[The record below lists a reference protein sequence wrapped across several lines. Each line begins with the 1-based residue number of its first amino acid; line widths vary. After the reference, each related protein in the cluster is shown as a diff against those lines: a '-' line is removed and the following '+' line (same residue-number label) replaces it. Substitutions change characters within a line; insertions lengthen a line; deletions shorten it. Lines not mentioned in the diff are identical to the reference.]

1 MIFIQ
6 RPLARSLLA
15 LAALGSL
22 GVLREAHA
30 VGTDAATNIT
40 NTATVNYSVGA
51 VAQAPISASASFLV
65 DRRIDF
71 TVSEVNGA
79 ATSVNPNQPN
89 QATTF
94 TVANTGNA
102 TQEFRLTGAN
112 RPNGDTLFG
121 QTDNGDVEE
130 PPRVFLDDGDG
141 VFDAGDTQVSFVSVA
156 EDATVTVHVVANIP
170 AGLAN
175 GTYANVRLTAAAAQ
189 AGTSGAT
196 LEVETAGPD
205 TAAVDVVFADG
216 TAGGNVGR
224 DGQGFAHDQYAV
236 VAAALTVTKTSDVI
250 SDPVNGVSADAKAI
264 PGAVIEYVLTLAN
277 AAGAGAPAASI
288 SLSDPVP
295 ANTSF
300 ATGAFGGAGQDIS
313 VSANGGPVSY
323 CTAAADADDCSVAA
337 GTLTVGATTLGSIAA
352 GGNVVVRFRVTIAN

>member
-1 MIFIQ
+1 MILIQ
-6 RPLARSLLA
+6 RPPARLLLA

-30 VGTDAATNIT
+30 IGTDAATNIT
-40 NTATVNYSVGA
+40 NTATVNYSVGS
-51 VAQAPISASASFLV
+51 VAQAPISAQASFLV

-79 ATSVNPNQPN
+79 ATTVNPNQTD

-112 RPNGDTLFG
+112 RPTGESLFG
-121 QTDNGDVEE
+121 QSDSGDVEE
-130 PPRVFLDDGDG
+130 PPRVFLDNGDG
-141 VFDAGDTQVSFVSVA
+141 VFGPGDTQVSFVSIA

-189 AGTSGAT
+189 TGTSGAT
-196 LEVETAGPD
+196 LEAETAGPD

-216 TAGGNVGR
+216 AAGGNAAR

-236 VAAALTVTKTSDVI
+236 VSAALSVTKASDVI

-264 PGAVIEYVLTLAN
+264 PGAVIEYALTLAN
-277 AAGAGAPAASI
+277 AAGAGAPAVNI
-288 SLSDPVP
+288 SLSDPIP
-295 ANTSF
+295 ANTTF
-300 ATGAFGGAGQDIS
+300 AAGAFGGAGQDIS
-313 VSANGGPVSY
+313 VSVNGGPVSY

-337 GTLTVGATTLGSIAA
+337 NTLSVGSTALGAIAA
-352 GGNVVVRFRVTIAN
+352 GSNVVVRFRVTIVN